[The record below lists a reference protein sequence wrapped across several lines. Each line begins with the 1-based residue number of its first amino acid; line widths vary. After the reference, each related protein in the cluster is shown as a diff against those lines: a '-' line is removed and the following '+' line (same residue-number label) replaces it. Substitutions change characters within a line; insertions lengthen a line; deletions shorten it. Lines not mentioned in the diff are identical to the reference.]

1 MLPCPLFLT
10 FTFAAQ
16 QNPCASINKHFIHF
30 LVLKQEGSILIG
42 ASDIDILLE
51 SQTTVDM
58 SALQAPMG
66 TLYPDIVA
74 LRHIFG
80 YSDYSLRTTF
90 ALDNTKIGPRIE
102 GSLLADVLVVSV
114 DIDTGS
120 FESYRV
126 LSDEKQ
132 YSIGISVL
140 DTRTIQGSITD
151 SVHDQSSGHMIQ
163 SFQFTIGQGKYVGRA
178 RGRFLFGDTKAIT
191 FSELKPEFEAIVGG
205 REYILAFHGVTED
218 MRVLRQL
225 DIGQQAQC
233 VVDTAHA
240 SQFPLRRKSKPSSEV
255 MLDMLEIHFD
265 NLHAAGNDAPF
276 VLKALVMIAVRDAKT
291 QHVVPNIDVLSVLTA
306 LERIA
311 RAPTPVPAPKPVPKP
326 PRVKQ
331 PKQPKK
337 QDTARTRRRARRK
350 LERET
355 RALEESATA
364 SDGDLSE

>member
-1 MLPCPLFLT
+1 M
-10 FTFAAQ
+10 
-16 QNPCASINKHFIHF
+16 
-30 LVLKQEGSILIG
+30 IG

-58 SALQAPMG
+58 SAVQAPMG

-151 SVHDQSSGHMIQ
+151 SVHD
-163 SFQFTIGQGKYVGRA
+163 R
-178 RGRFLFGDTKAIT
+178 L
-191 FSELKPEFEAIVGG
+191 
-205 REYILAFHGVTED
+205 
-218 MRVLRQL
+218 
-225 DIGQQAQC
+225 
-233 VVDTAHA
+233 VVWAYD
-240 SQFPLRRKSKPSSEV
+240 S
-255 MLDMLEIHFD
+255 I
-265 NLHAAGNDAPF
+265 
-276 VLKALVMIAVRDAKT
+276 
-291 QHVVPNIDVLSVLTA
+291 LSVHN
-306 LERIA
+306 
-311 RAPTPVPAPKPVPKP
+311 RAGKVCRPGTWPIP
-326 PRVKQ
+326 
-331 PKQPKK
+331 
-337 QDTARTRRRARRK
+337 
-350 LERET
+350 LW
-355 RALEESATA
+355 
-364 SDGDLSE
+364 